1 MPGIAAV
8 KPLVKGFTDR
18 LVGHSSA
25 VQASDIAALPIRLGA
40 AVRHRQLFHPD
51 GALAEGILERVAPPD
66 QGLPMAS
73 CDVIGR
79 VSKAVGLHG
88 ALPDVAGLAWRIPP
102 PPDLRSCSPWDV
114 LLASTLG
121 SSAGRVILRPLFS
134 WSGATFSSVMP
145 LRFKGGLWWVRARLV
160 TDIGTT
166 GLSLDNIRHQIA
178 SGGVEFDIEQAAGT
192 GGFLPLA
199 RLTLRHLDPSSDDV
213 AFDPA
218 MHTDPEV
225 ELAPRWLGDFRRA
238 AYRRSREGRSDE

>member
-1 MPGIAAV
+1 
-8 KPLVKGFTDR
+8 
-18 LVGHSSA
+18 

-51 GALAEGILERVAPPD
+51 GVLAEGILERIAPPD
-66 QGLPMAS
+66 QGLPMES

-79 VSKAVGLHG
+79 VSKAIGLHG
-88 ALPDVAGLAWRIPP
+88 ALPDIAGLAWRIPP
-102 PPDLRSCSPWDV
+102 PPDLRSCAPWDV

-121 SSAGRVILRPLFS
+121 GSAGRVILRPRFS
-134 WSGATFSSVMP
+134 WPGTTFSTLMP

-160 TDIGTT
+160 TDIDDG
-166 GLSLDNIRHQIA
+166 GLSLDTIRRQIA

-199 RLTLRHLDPSSDDV
+199 RLTLRHLDPSCDDV

-225 ELAPRWLGDFRRA
+225 ELAPRWLSDFRRA
-238 AYRRSREGRSDE
+238 AYRRSREGRDAR